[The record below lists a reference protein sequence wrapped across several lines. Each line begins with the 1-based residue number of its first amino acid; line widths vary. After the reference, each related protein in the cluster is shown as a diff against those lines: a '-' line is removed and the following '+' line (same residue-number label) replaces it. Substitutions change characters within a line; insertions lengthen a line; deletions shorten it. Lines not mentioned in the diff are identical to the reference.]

1 MLGGISLARKQRLLT
16 MGRGWLLMELAIAIV
31 QLVTE
36 LLVLAGV
43 VAGLMTRTHKR
54 RPKKRRRK
62 R

>member
-16 MGRGWLLMELAIAIV
+16 MERRCVLMELAIAIV

-43 VAGLMTRTHKR
+43 IAGLLSRTHKR
-54 RPKKRRRK
+54 RPNKKSRK
-62 R
+62 H